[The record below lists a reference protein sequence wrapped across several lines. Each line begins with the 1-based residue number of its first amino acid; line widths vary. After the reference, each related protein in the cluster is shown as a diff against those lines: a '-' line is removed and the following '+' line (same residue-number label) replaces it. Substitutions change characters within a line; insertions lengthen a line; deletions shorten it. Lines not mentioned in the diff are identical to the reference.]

1 MRKPQDW
8 GHPCP
13 HPGCSHYRLIN
24 RGNMSAIATYLTQS
38 GKRRLF
44 RCGPCAKPFSAPRAT
59 VFFAL
64 RTPEAKVLRALTMLR
79 GTVALSDIGFG
90 LGVREAT
97 VLEWRRRAAQK
108 AHAINAHLWRDR
120 PVPQGQLAAMWH
132 CIRRQQA
139 QPAGADGER
148 RDLSADGRPGAGAVA
163 RQSFVSS
170 WRRALAH
177 GPWQVPCRSSR

>member
-1 MRKPQDW
+1 
-8 GHPCP
+8 
-13 HPGCSHYRLIN
+13 
-24 RGNMSAIATYLTQS
+24 
-38 GKRRLF
+38 RLF

-108 AHAINAHLWRDR
+108 AHAINAHLWRGPPR
-120 PVPQGQLAAMWH
+120 PPGAIAAVGARLQAPQAPPPCAGRE
-132 CIRRQQA
+132 RRQ
-139 QPAGADGER
+139 P
-148 RDLSADGRPGAGAVA
+148 GR
-163 RQSFVSS
+163 
-170 WRRALAH
+170 H
-177 GPWQVPCRSSR
+177 GG